1 MGVVVKFWS
10 RIFWKGRR
18 KKRLEVRVP
27 VQVRTSTGWKEQ
39 FWTDDLSESG
49 LRMVISSLSDLIGER
64 RDVEL
69 GILLNDSGGP
79 IWIIAE
85 PIWTTRTTDGRQSS
99 GWMFVQPFQNSHEQ
113 IMAFLKSPPS

>member
-1 MGVVVKFWS
+1 MKFWS
-10 RIFWKGRR
+10 RNFWTRRR

-27 VQVRTSTGWKEQ
+27 VQVRTSAGWKEQ

-69 GILLNDSGGP
+69 GILLNDSDGP
-79 IWIIAE
+79 IWISAE

-99 GWMFVQPFQNSHEQ
+99 GWMFIQPFQHAHEQ
-113 IMAFLKSPPS
+113 VVAFLKSHLS